1 MKLIWSLEAN
11 KECESVMNS
20 KTFFVSPN
28 GENVRT
34 IKYEVYQTFYDMTR
48 EPYTTSRHL
57 GNDVKEQLLAKDPKE
72 FTFSFLRS
80 LFGDTAKKEESGKV
94 RIKKSRYE
102 VTDIIHLEAGEYH
115 NASAC
120 DTTIGRI
127 CWNKIMIDRV
137 GLRRYFPYMNDVL
150 IKKRSTKYESDV
162 TQLLND
168 DKIDTTTFRNYID
181 HRDWLGLTL
190 HGLITVSFTE
200 KTIKTPA
207 SVKKLRDELF
217 KKYEKELAAGDIV
230 VAGKIEKELVN
241 KMVEIIKDDPGFD
254 LYNSGARGD
263 INNHLKNLFIMRGG
277 VLNPNTGK
285 YDIMKTSFNEG
296 LRKEDFTAASNS
308 VVQGAYPKSCA
319 TASTGYLAKQLMA
332 GLQTEVIG
340 PPGSDCGTKFT
351 LEYDFEES
359 DINDFNNRYID
370 MNGSKVLLT
379 RETAKKYVGKTI
391 HLYSPFGCI
400 GVGKNNECLCEKC
413 AGIQNSK
420 YVGLNS
426 NKVAT
431 VLTNLNMKK
440 FHDST
445 LRFKKITPDSILLN
459 PDHNDNGLFTD
470 DGSNIKV
477 DTAYM
482 EVYVPSSYFE
492 NSFMAENLGGMI
504 NLFGIVPIGIF
515 KNGKFDHFDTMNIP
529 SWHKYFT
536 YDEEIK
542 NVELPGL
549 GKTQCHV
556 YKYIKG
562 QKFCINELLEDASN
576 AQLMLRF
583 ATYGKIPGTVPYG
596 KALNIW
602 RKNKKMNNVNFGVP
616 SVIEE
621 VILSTAYRWKKN
633 PAYKFAKIIGKHPDM
648 NLYDYEMASIRRIC
662 QVTST
667 FTGITFESFDDMVS
681 TAINRSRTGGIE
693 TESPLEEL
701 FKL

>member
-150 IKKRSTKYESDV
+150 IKERSTKYESDV

-308 VVQGAYPKSCA
+308 VVQGAYPKA
-319 TASTGYLAKQLMA
+319 
-332 GLQTEVIG
+332 
-340 PPGSDCGTKFT
+340 
-351 LEYDFEES
+351 
-359 DINDFNNRYID
+359 
-370 MNGSKVLLT
+370 
-379 RETAKKYVGKTI
+379 VGQ
-391 HLYSPFGCI
+391 
-400 GVGKNNECLCEKC
+400 V
-413 AGIQNSK
+413 
-420 YVGLNS
+420 
-426 NKVAT
+426 
-431 VLTNLNMKK
+431 
-440 FHDST
+440 
-445 LRFKKITPDSILLN
+445 R
-459 PDHNDNGLFTD
+459 
-470 DGSNIKV
+470 
-477 DTAYM
+477 
-482 EVYVPSSYFE
+482 
-492 NSFMAENLGGMI
+492 
-504 NLFGIVPIGIF
+504 
-515 KNGKFDHFDTMNIP
+515 
-529 SWHKYFT
+529 
-536 YDEEIK
+536 
-542 NVELPGL
+542 
-549 GKTQCHV
+549 
-556 YKYIKG
+556 
-562 QKFCINELLEDASN
+562 
-576 AQLMLRF
+576 AQ
-583 ATYGKIPGTVPYG
+583 
-596 KALNIW
+596 
-602 RKNKKMNNVNFGVP
+602 
-616 SVIEE
+616 
-621 VILSTAYRWKKN
+621 
-633 PAYKFAKIIGKHPDM
+633 
-648 NLYDYEMASIRRIC
+648 
-662 QVTST
+662 
-667 FTGITFESFDDMVS
+667 
-681 TAINRSRTGGIE
+681 
-693 TESPLEEL
+693 
-701 FKL
+701 